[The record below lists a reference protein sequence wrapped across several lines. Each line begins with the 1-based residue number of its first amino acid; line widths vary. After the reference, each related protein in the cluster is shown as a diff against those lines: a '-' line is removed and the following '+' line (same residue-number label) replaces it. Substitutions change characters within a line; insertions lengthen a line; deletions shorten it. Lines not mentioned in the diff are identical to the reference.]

1 MSEKS
6 TVEMFKEWFS
16 INGGTTFGYTRLAY
30 YIGTVLVETFVEEFD
45 IEQTMTLWGRKDF
58 KELMKQRLEVLL
70 KS

>member
-30 YIGTVLVETFVEEFD
+30 YIGFVIVESFVKELG
-45 IEQTMTLWGRKDF
+45 IEKTMTLWGRPDF
-58 KELMKQRLEVLL
+58 KKLMAHRMQ
-70 KS
+70 SF